1 MNNLHSNALL
11 QSIKD
16 APLLL
21 GALPEAASLDRA
33 LLGMPTSGMRL
44 NTNQKLGHLYEDALR
59 LLLSESDQLELLAD
73 HVQVFDRK
81 QITLGEMDYI
91 LRAVRTQQVFQLEL
105 AVKFYLGVPTADGWQ
120 FPGPDP
126 HDNWQRKLQHMRT
139 HQLPLA
145 QRPEAMSLLRERW
158 GCERVEVRQLS
169 TAVSFIRWEWLS
181 SPCRKACARIA
192 ERVVGCMRRIGS
204 AFLRESQKSVWFL
217 NLCGRL
223 R

>member
-1 MNNLHSNALL
+1 MHNLHSNALL

-16 APLLL
+16 APLLV

-59 LLLSESDQLELLAD
+59 LLLRESDQLELLAD

-105 AVKFYLGVPTADGWQ
+105 AVKFYLGLPTAEGWT
-120 FPGPDP
+120 FPGGAAPKP
-126 HDNWQRKLQHMRT
+126 PRIY
-139 HQLPLA
+139 
-145 QRPEAMSLLRERW
+145 LLRVTTTDLPHITSWGLWWPRRW
-158 GCERVEVRQLS
+158 
-169 TAVSFIRWEWLS
+169 
-181 SPCRKACARIA
+181 
-192 ERVVGCMRRIGS
+192 
-204 AFLRESQKSVWFL
+204 
-217 NLCGRL
+217 
-223 R
+223 